1 MKLGRPKIP
10 KSDRKGKITGVR
22 LTPDERKTID
32 TAAFNEGLELSK
44 WIRKTL
50 LEAAKS
56 ALDFGQNGVT
66 IKA

>member
-22 LTPDERKTID
+22 FTPDERRTID
-32 TAAFNEGLELSK
+32 TAALSEGLELSK

-56 ALDFGQNGVT
+56 GLDFNRNGGT
-66 IKA
+66 LKA